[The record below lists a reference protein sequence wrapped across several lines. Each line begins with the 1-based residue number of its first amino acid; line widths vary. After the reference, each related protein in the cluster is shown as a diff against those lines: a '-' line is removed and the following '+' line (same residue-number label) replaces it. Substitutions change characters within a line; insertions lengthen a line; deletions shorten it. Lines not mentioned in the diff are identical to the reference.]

1 MAQMRHL
8 TAAGRERRA
17 LAAAALVRRVVEEA
31 CNQGNLAVL
40 DEVLAR
46 QATSAPL
53 DSGRAQPNAV
63 PDEPVRE
70 RLPAL
75 LAAFR
80 AAVPDAR
87 WTIVEQVAAAE
98 TVVTR
103 LSVQGTFSGP
113 LLGLAPPGR
122 PATLTGV
129 AISRFAAGRLVDLSL
144 QADLLGLLTQL
155 GVLPPLD
162 LARTVVMARVQWAG
176 ALLADECSPAPARAP
191 PCEAGAAEEH
201 SDRPASLS
209 RRTGGTFF
217 SIASR
222 ER

>member
-1 MAQMRHL
+1 VLCGKDGLMAHPRR
-8 TAAGRERRA
+8 TAAERERRA

-40 DEVLAR
+40 HEIVEPLA
-46 QATSAPL
+46 AHAPR
-53 DSGRAQPNAV
+53 DSGRAQPDV
-63 PDEPVRE
+63 GPDAPVRE

-75 LAAFR
+75 LTAFR
-80 AAVPDAR
+80 AAVPDGC
-87 WTIVEQVAAAE
+87 WTIVEQVAAAD

-103 LSVQGTFSGP
+103 LSVTGSFSGP
-113 LLGLAPPGR
+113 LVGLAPPGR

-162 LARTVVMARVQWAG
+162 LARTVVMAQALHAG
-176 ALLADECSPAPARAP
+176 AALADERCPHHRARP
-191 PCEAGAAEEH
+191 RGPEQ
-201 SDRPASLS
+201 
-209 RRTGGTFF
+209 
-217 SIASR
+217 
-222 ER
+222 

>member
-1 MAQMRHL
+1 MAHTQRL
-8 TAAGRERRA
+8 TAAERERRA
-17 LAAAALVRRVVEEA
+17 LEAAALVRRVVEEA

-40 DEVLAR
+40 DEVLEPPAIR
-46 QATSAPL
+46 APL
-53 DSGRAQPNAV
+53 ASGRVQPDAI
-63 PDEPVRE
+63 PDAPVRE
-70 RLPAL
+70 RLPAQ

-103 LSVQGTFSGP
+103 LSVHGTFSGP
-113 LLGLAPPGR
+113 LVGLAPPGR

-176 ALLADECSPAPARAP
+176 ALLVGERSPSPPRAP
-191 PCEAGAAEEH
+191 PCAGR
-201 SDRPASLS
+201 SS
-209 RRTGGTFF
+209 RG
-217 SIASR
+217 AL
-222 ER
+222 

>member
-1 MAQMRHL
+1 MAKMRRL
-8 TAAGRERRA
+8 TAAERERRA
-17 LAAAALVRRVVEEA
+17 LEAAALVRRVVDEA

-40 DEVLAR
+40 EEVLESP
-46 QATSAPL
+46 ATRVPL
-53 DSGRAQPNAV
+53 DSGRVEPDAV
-63 PDEPVRE
+63 PDAPVQE

-75 LAAFR
+75 LAAFQ
-80 AAVPDAR
+80 AAVPDAC
-87 WTIVEQVAAAE
+87 WTIVEQVAAEA
-98 TVVTR
+98 VVTR

-176 ALLADECSPAPARAP
+176 ALLAGERSPSPPRGP
-191 PCEAGAAEEH
+191 PCAGR
-201 SDRPASLS
+201 SS
-209 RRTGGTFF
+209 RG
-217 SIASR
+217 AL
-222 ER
+222 